1 MIMTFSFLFTGE
13 AERFF
18 ARLRPYRGTIIAVLI
33 GAIVIS
39 VFVHRSRAASSVT
52 PPDPQLQ
59 STLDLRRACS
69 SKGTMFEHIRSI
81 DDLVELFQ
89 KEASAITDERMAILD
104 SPSKWVCTTKGSDPS
119 DPPLPKLTSLSARL
133 PGWSYEYPSPFG
145 FGTVTLLR
153 PVTFSS
159 FSSVLAELGREYEC
173 RLSELRDEALS
184 SVILNQDRPKG
195 TMFCCSQGEC
205 REQTPGVVCTGPST
219 SSPACDNQCSLSI
232 DMAELA
238 ERYSPYVARAET
250 ERTRAKVA
258 IERTIELFRSY
269 DLNYAHARDLMCY
282 ARASMDLRAEMNL
295 LATVTSC
302 IPKIWDAVTSLHDR
316 TTKP

>member
-1 MIMTFSFLFTGE
+1 MKFSFHYTGE
-13 AERFF
+13 EERLL
-18 ARLRPYRGTIIAVLI
+18 ARLRPYRGTLIAVLI

-39 VFVHRSRAASSVT
+39 VFIRASRAASSVT
-52 PPDPQLQ
+52 PPNPQLQ
-59 STLDLRRACS
+59 SILDLRRACS
-69 SKGTMFEHIRSI
+69 SKGTIFEGITSI

-89 KEASAITDERMAILD
+89 TEASAITDERMTLLET
-104 SPSKWVCTTKGSDPS
+104 PSKWVCPAKGTDPS
-119 DPPLPKLTSLSARL
+119 DPPMPKLTSLSARL

-159 FSSVLAELGREYEC
+159 FSSILTELGREYEC
-173 RLSELRDEALS
+173 RLLELRDEALS
-184 SVILNQDRPKG
+184 TVVLNRDLPKG
-195 TMFCCSQGEC
+195 TMFCCSSGEC
-205 REQTPGVVCTGPST
+205 KQQTPDVVCTGPST
-219 SSPACDNQCSLSI
+219 ASPVCDNQCSLSI

-238 ERYSPYVARAET
+238 QRFGPYIARAET

-258 IERTIELFRSY
+258 IERTVELFRSY

-295 LATVTSC
+295 LATATSC

-316 TTKP
+316 STKP

>member
-1 MIMTFSFLFTGE
+1 MMKFSPHFTGGV
-13 AERFF
+13 ERTLD
-18 ARLRPYRGTIIAVLI
+18 RLRPYRGTLIAVLI

-39 VFVHRSRAASSVT
+39 VFIHASRATSPAT
-52 PPDPQLQ
+52 PPNPLLQ

-69 SKGTMFEHIRSI
+69 SKGTIFENIRSI
-81 DDLVELFQ
+81 DDLVEIFQ
-89 KEASAITDERMAILD
+89 TEASAITDERMTLLET
-104 SPSKWVCTTKGSDPS
+104 PSKWVCPTKGTDPS
-119 DPPLPKLTSLSARL
+119 DPPMPKLTSLSARL

-159 FSSVLAELGREYEC
+159 FSSILTELGREYEC
-173 RLSELRDEALS
+173 RLLELRDEAIS
-184 SVILNQDRPKG
+184 TVSLNYDLPKG
-195 TMFCCSQGEC
+195 TMFCCSSGQC
-205 REQTPGVVCTGPST
+205 KEQTPNVACTGPST
-219 SSPACDNQCSLSI
+219 PSPFCDNQCSLFIEMS
-232 DMAELA
+232 DLA
-238 ERYSPYVARAET
+238 SRYGPYVARAET
-250 ERTRAKVA
+250 ERTTAKVA
-258 IERTIELFRSY
+258 LEPTVELFRSY

-316 TTKP
+316 STQP